1 MPLLKNG
8 KYEIAFPSSIKYLEE
23 VERITTKIASEL
35 QFKESVRDDLSIA
48 VTELFNNALHH
59 GNKGDATKKIVVTFK
74 IQNKALSI
82 TVKDEGEGFEP
93 EKLRDPLLP
102 ENIYDVS
109 GRGIY
114 LVKQLVDDLKFNITD
129 KGSEIT
135 IVKKLPNSKLQKQQ
149 NSVSS

>member
-8 KYEIAFPSSIKYLEE
+8 EYKVTFPSNIKYLEDI
-23 VERITTKIASEL
+23 ERITSKITAEL
-35 QFKESVRDDLSIA
+35 NFEESVRDDLSIA

-59 GNKGDATKKIVVTFK
+59 GNKEDESKKITVTFR
-74 IQNKALSI
+74 IGNNKLSI
-82 TVKDEGEGFEP
+82 SVQDEGKGFEP

-129 KGSEIT
+129 KGTEI
-135 IVKKLPNSKLQKQQ
+135 IIIKKLPHPKDIKK
-149 NSVSS
+149 

>member
-8 KYEIAFPSSIKYLEE
+8 EYSVVFPSHIKYLEM
-23 VERITTKIASEL
+23 VEKITTQIASEL
-35 QFKESVRDDLSIA
+35 KFDESVRDDLSIA

-59 GNKGDATKKIVVTFK
+59 GNKDDESKKIVVTFRVR
-74 IQNKALSI
+74 NKALHIS
-82 TVKDEGEGFEP
+82 VKDEGKGFEP

-114 LVKQLVDDLKFNITD
+114 LVKQLVDDLKFNISKT
-129 KGSEIT
+129 GSEI
-135 IVKKLPNSKLQKQQ
+135 IIIKKLPDEEKN
-149 NSVSS
+149 

>member
-8 KYEIAFPSSIKYLEE
+8 EYKVIFPSHIKYLEKI
-23 VERITTKIASEL
+23 ERIMTQIATEL
-35 QFKESVRDDLSIA
+35 KFKESVRDDLSIA

-59 GNKGDATKKIVVTFK
+59 GNKNDETKKITVTFQIK
-74 IQNKALSI
+74 NNALFI

-114 LVKQLVDDLKFNITD
+114 LVKQLVDDIKFNITKD
-129 KGSEIT
+129 GSEVI
-135 IVKKLPNSKLQKQQ
+135 IVKKLPSEIATKTNK
-149 NSVSS
+149 

>member
-8 KYEIAFPSSIKYLEE
+8 KYQVAFPSNIKYLED
-23 VERITTKIASEL
+23 VERLTTKIASEL
-35 QFKESVRDDLSIA
+35 KFKESVRDDLSIA

-59 GNKGDATKKIVVTFK
+59 GNKGDETKKIVVTFQ
-74 IQNKALSI
+74 IQNNALYIS
-82 TVKDEGEGFEP
+82 VKDEGEGFEP

-114 LVKQLVDDLKFNITD
+114 LVKQLVDDLKFNITEN
-129 KGSEIT
+129 GSEIT
-135 IVKKLPNSKLQKQQ
+135 IIKKLPDK
-149 NSVSS
+149 